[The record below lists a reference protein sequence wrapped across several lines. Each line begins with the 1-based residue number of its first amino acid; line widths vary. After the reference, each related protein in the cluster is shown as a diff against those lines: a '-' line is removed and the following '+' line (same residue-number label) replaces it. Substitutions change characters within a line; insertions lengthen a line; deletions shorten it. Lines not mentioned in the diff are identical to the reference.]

1 MITRPR
7 LSRRRASRS
16 RPVRPL
22 LFLLVGLLLGP
33 LAAVPGPD
41 APPLQDSLWAPMWG
55 ADGHRMAARAAVRGL
70 PREVPAFFRDAGEQ
84 LAWLGPEPDRWRV
97 RGLTA
102 MDEAWSYD
110 HYIDLENI
118 PAGSDA
124 PDAPHRFAFL
134 RALWEE
140 GVDRPERDVGLL
152 PWRIVEL
159 HQRLTSSWTRWAN
172 ARSPRER
179 AFLEARILDDAGIL
193 GHYVTDASQPHHTT
207 IHFDGWNAGRGASAP
222 NPEGFTTERGFHG
235 RFETAFVSAHVL
247 EGSVTSSVPD
257 RARDLGD
264 ASEVR
269 DAVWRFLRESHGEVE
284 TLYRLER
291 RFGFDPGRVPAPEAR
306 AFAEA
311 RLAAGA
317 AMLRDL
323 WWTAYLRGGEG
334 SG

>member
-1 MITRPR
+1 MSPR
-7 LSRRRASRS
+7 HRLAAPRDTSPGRS
-16 RPVRPL
+16 GPL
-22 LFLLVGLLLGP
+22 LLVLLALLGAVP
-33 LAAVPGPD
+33 GPGAVSDPDAVPGPD
-41 APPLQDSLWAPMWG
+41 AASRPAPEPRAVWG

-70 PREVPAFFRDAGEQ
+70 PGEVPSFFRSAGEQ
-84 LAWLGPEPDRWRV
+84 MAWLGPEPDRWRV

-102 MDEAWSYD
+102 MDEAGSYD

-118 PAGSDA
+118 PSGSRALDA
-124 PDAPHRFAFL
+124 THRFAFL

-159 HQRLTSSWTRWAN
+159 HQRLTSSWGRWAE

-222 NPEGFTTERGFHG
+222 NPEGFTTRRGFHG
-235 RFETAFVSAHVL
+235 RFETAFVSAHVR
-247 EGSVTSSVPD
+247 EGSVVAAVPD

-264 ASEVR
+264 AS
-269 DAVWRFLRESHGEVE
+269 
-284 TLYRLER
+284 
-291 RFGFDPGRVPAPEAR
+291 
-306 AFAEA
+306 
-311 RLAAGA
+311 
-317 AMLRDL
+317 
-323 WWTAYLRGGEG
+323 
-334 SG
+334 